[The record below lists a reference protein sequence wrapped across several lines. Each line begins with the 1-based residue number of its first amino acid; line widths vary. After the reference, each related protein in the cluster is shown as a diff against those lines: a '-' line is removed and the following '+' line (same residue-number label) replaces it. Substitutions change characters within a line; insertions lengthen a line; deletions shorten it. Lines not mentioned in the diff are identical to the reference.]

1 MAAIDNRI
9 RCPGCNKWCRGMAGV
24 IHHAKVHFYQGNGD
38 ECVEALPEPERS
50 EALLELAQWH
60 KWQKGQDAIAKRKAD
75 DDAEDDG
82 NDKDED
88 ESKVVKRLCTAT
100 LLNELAER
108 CMR

>member
-1 MAAIDNRI
+1 
-9 RCPGCNKWCRGMAGV
+9 MAGV
-24 IHHAKVHFYQGNGD
+24 IHHAKDTYYNSKGD

-50 EALLELAQWH
+50 EALLELAQWR
-60 KWQKGQDAIAKRKAD
+60 KWKKEQTAAQKRKAD

-108 CMR
+108 CTR